1 MADNYKVS
9 VKQKKIYADISKLT
23 KEEKEIV
30 QFYIGSGY
38 VLAPKKKGT
47 AKGDSLNLNTII
59 HYFASKDD
67 VEGVKAFFAKCE
79 AKITD
84 KNGKERKGGFLV
96 GRKWF
101 KETYKDIEIEVVEDL
116 TAKEEKWVM
125 PYKPTKIK

>member
-9 VKQKKIYADISKLT
+9 VKQKKVYADIAKLT

-47 AKGDSLNLNTII
+47 AKGDSLNLNSII
-59 HYFASKDD
+59 HFFATKND
-67 VEGVKAFFAKCE
+67 VDGMKAFFSKCE
-79 AKITD
+79 DRIVD
-84 KNGKERKGGFLV
+84 KNGNERKGGFLV

-101 KETYKDIEIEVVEDL
+101 KETYKDEDIEIIDGL
-116 TAKEEKWVM
+116 TAKEEKWVL
-125 PYKPTKIK
+125 PYKPTTVR